1 MSTIHTLLPS
11 NSQIESSL
19 ETLRRATD
27 PLLGTITHFK
37 EQFLAIDKQRQ
48 DLFAISQRVLASL
61 DEEIKK
67 EMKRIDL
74 KPIPAAKK
82 ETVKKEEKKC
92 ADL

>member
-11 NSQIESSL
+11 NTQIESSL

-37 EQFLAIDKQRQ
+37 EQFLVIGKQRQ
-48 DLFAISQRVLASL
+48 DLFTISQRVLASL

-67 EMKRIDL
+67 EMKRLDA
-74 KPIPAAKK
+74 KPIPVKK
-82 ETVKKEEKKC
+82 EAIKKEEKKC